1 MDNHRKNTIEDLKN
15 RLGLTDC
22 SVEVINTS
30 LTHPTFAFENR
41 HLGGEH
47 NQRLEFLG
55 DAVLGLVVG
64 EYLFYHFPELPE
76 GELTKMRA
84 MVVCETSLARLAK
97 FLGLGTLLLLGRGE
111 EMSGGRERP
120 SILADAFEALTG
132 AVFLESGYHAARRHV
147 LRTLAEKL
155 QSLVPGYY
163 HDFKTILQE
172 YVQRETDTNVTYAI
186 LRESGPDHNKRF
198 VAGVSLKGKFLAEG
212 SGRSKKEAEQE
223 AARNALGKLRACIT

>member
-1 MDNHRKNTIEDLKN
+1 MDYARKIALEEIKN
-15 RLGLTDC
+15 RLGLTEC
-22 SVEVINTS
+22 TTETINAA

-55 DAVLGLVVG
+55 DAVLGLIAG
-64 EYLFYHFPELPE
+64 EYLFHYFPGLPE

-84 MVVCETSLARLAK
+84 MLVCEPSLARMARS
-97 FLGLGTLLLLGRGE
+97 LGLGALLLLGKGE

-132 AVFLESGYHAARRHV
+132 AVFLEAGYLAARQHV
-147 LRTLAEKL
+147 LRSLTEEI
-155 QSLVPGYY
+155 QSITPGDY
-163 HDFKTILQE
+163 HDFKTMLQE
-172 YVQRETDTNVTYAI
+172 YVQKEAESNVTYAI
-186 LRESGPDHNKRF
+186 LHESGPDHYKRF
-198 VAGVSLKGKFLAEG
+198 VAGVSLKGKLLAEG

-223 AARNALGKLRACIT
+223 AARNALKKLRNETF

>member
-30 LTHPTFAFENR
+30 LTHPTFTFENR

-111 EMSGGRERP
+111 EMSGGCERP

-147 LRTLAEKL
+147 LRTLAEEL

-198 VAGVSLKGKFLAEG
+198 VAGVSLKGKLLAEG